1 MCKFRNLYP
10 DEVELRVAQSGKGR
24 NGAWA
29 QYLIYKDA
37 RVDQRLLDETVGPMR
52 WQKEYKYLEGR
63 LYCSVSIYD
72 EKLKTWVAKEDVG
85 TESNTEKVKGE
96 ASDAFKRACFN
107 WGIGRELYTAPKD
120 LFITLQPGEYTERD
134 GKVYPKNQLFDVA
147 VMDVDENKRITHLVV
162 IDKQANVRFEYPRPV
177 QQATAKNN
185 TAKATKQTYRQ
196 HPTKGQ
202 IMSMAK
208 RIAAGEDLT
217 DNIQTTFLMSQ
228 QEWMWLDAEIRKIN
242 PNYNK

>member
-52 WQKEYKYLEGR
+52 WQKSYNYLDGK
-63 LYCSVSIYD
+63 LYCAVSIWD
-72 EKLKTWVAKEDVG
+72 EELKTWVSKEDVG

-96 ASDAFKRACFN
+96 ASDAFKRACFC
-107 WGIGRELYTAPKD
+107 WGLGRELYTAPKD

-134 GKVYPKNQLFDVA
+134 GKIYPKNQLFDVA

-162 IDKQANVRFEYPRPV
+162 IDKQANVRFEYPRQMSKP
-177 QQATAKNN
+177 
-185 TAKATKQTYRQ
+185 AKASKPAASEYRQ
-196 HPTKGQ
+196 HPTEGQ

-217 DNIQTTFLMSQ
+217 DKIQTTFLMSQ
-228 QEWMWLDAEIRKIN
+228 QEWMWLDAEVKKIN